1 MMKDMY
7 TTLEFNYVLEQIYQ
21 YSVSPVTKQKILD
34 LEMISTYEELKDQQ
48 QFIKAAMYSIQN
60 FGRIPLSYFDDIQ
73 QHLQKANK
81 DGILF
86 GEDFLSLLQQL
97 QNIKELEQYIEAHEL
112 PKSSLLQYMQQLQF
126 IKPLWKQITSC
137 IDNTGQILDGASPEL
152 RRIRRTI
159 LTTEASIRTKIVKIQ
174 QEYKDM
180 LSQETVASRN
190 EHLVLPVKAV
200 YKNRIKGIVHAISA
214 SGQTIFIEPNA
225 IVQIHNQLV
234 QLQEEEKREIE
245 RILKVLSQEVKVHYD
260 ALDHNQRIL
269 LEIDEIFSKAQYGVS
284 IDGCIPEVKQ
294 EYTTLLLKEARH
306 PLINREDVV
315 SNDIVITEGKRILLI
330 SGSNTGGKTVVL
342 KTVGLL
348 SVMALTGLAI
358 PCLEA
363 TIPFFDDVFVDLGDE
378 QSIEQSLSTFSSHM
392 KRLVSITE
400 NVTDKSLV
408 LLDELGSG
416 TDPQEGQSIAQAI
429 LTYLY
434 KKQAYII
441 ASTHYS
447 GLKQY
452 AKQEDYIV
460 VAAVEFDQE
469 KMQPT
474 YRLLPGNVGN
484 SFAIEISKR
493 LGLHADIVAEASR
506 IKEAT
511 ISESDRLLERL
522 ENELTTVQMEKDTL
536 RQAIEE
542 ATKNKQVYEKASQRL
557 EKEKDAIIEDAKQKA
572 NTLLEESKAYVDLVV
587 GELKEHSE
595 IKPHV
600 VIQAKRT
607 LEESKFQEEVVK
619 VEKKEPHT
627 YHVGDVVKVLS
638 AGREG
643 NVISINKKGIL
654 TIDMSGLKLT
664 AKPSEVEF
672 LRVQEKQKVA
682 KTNTKSIRKSST
694 QGFELNVIGMR
705 YEEAMLAVD
714 KFLDTAL
721 IQNYSMVRIIH
732 GMGTGALRKGVRQL
746 LDRSKFVV
754 SYRDGGANEGGLGA
768 TLVYFE

>member
-1 MMKDMY
+1 MY
-7 TTLEFNYVLEQIYQ
+7 RTLEFDYILEQIYQ
-21 YSVSPVTKQKILD
+21 YSVSPVTKQKIQQLQ
-34 LEMISTYEELKDQQ
+34 MISTYEELRNQQ
-48 QFIKAAMYSIQN
+48 QYIKEAMYSIQN
-60 FGRIPLSYFDDIQ
+60 FGRIPLSHFDDIYQ
-73 QHLQKANK
+73 YLQKAKK
-81 DGILF
+81 DGTLF

-97 QNIKELEQYIEAHEL
+97 QNIKELQQYIEEHDL
-112 PKSSLLQYMQQLQF
+112 PQSNLLLYMQQLQF
-126 IKPLWKQITSC
+126 IKPLWKKIVSC
-137 IDNTGQILDGASPEL
+137 IDNTGQVLDGASPEL
-152 RRIRRTI
+152 RRIRRAM
-159 LTTEASIRTKIVKIQ
+159 LTTEASIRANIVKIQ

-200 YKNRIKGIVHAISA
+200 YKNRIKGIVHAVSA
-214 SGQTIFIEPNA
+214 SGQTVFIEPNA

-234 QLQEEEKREIE
+234 QLQEEETQEVQ
-245 RILKVLSQEVKVHYD
+245 RILKELSQEVKIQYD
-260 ALDHNQRIL
+260 VLYENQTIL

-284 IDGCIPEVKQ
+284 IDGCIPEIKQ
-294 EYTTLLLKEARH
+294 DYTTFLLKEARH
-306 PLINREDVV
+306 PLIDRQNVV
-315 SNDIVITEGKRILLI
+315 SNDIVLSEGKRILLI

-342 KTVGLL
+342 KTAGLL
-348 SVMALTGLAI
+348 SIMAISGLAI

-363 TIPFFDDVFVDLGDE
+363 TIPFFDNVFVDLGDE

-434 KKQAYII
+434 QKQALIV

-452 AKQEDYIV
+452 AKQEDYIL

-469 KMQPT
+469 KMRPT

-493 LGLHADIVAEASR
+493 LGLHAEIIAEATK
-506 IKEAT
+506 IKEANVT
-511 ISESDRLLERL
+511 ASDRLLERL
-522 ENELTTVQMEKDTL
+522 ENELTTVQKEKDAL

-542 ATKNKQVYEKASQRL
+542 AEQNKQAYDKASKRL
-557 EKEKDAIIEDAKQKA
+557 EKEKDAIIKDAKQKA
-572 NTLLEESKAYVDLVV
+572 NTLLEASKAYVDLVV
-587 GELKEHSE
+587 GELKQHSE
-595 IKPHV
+595 IKPHL
-600 VIQAKRT
+600 VIEAKRT
-607 LEESKFQEEVVK
+607 LDESKYQEEL
-619 VEKKEPHT
+619 EKAENKEPRT
-627 YHVGDVVKVLS
+627 YQVGDIVKILS
-638 AGREG
+638 VGREG
-643 NVISINKKGIL
+643 SVTSINKKGIL
-654 TIDMSGLKLT
+654 TIDMGGLKLT
-664 AKPSEVEF
+664 AKTSEVEF
-672 LRVQEKQKVA
+672 LRVQEKPKIA
-682 KTNTKSIRKSST
+682 KTNTKSLRKSSP
-694 QGFELNVIGMR
+694 QGLELNVIGMR

-721 IQNYSMVRIIH
+721 IQNYSMVRIVH
-732 GMGTGALRKGVRQL
+732 GMGTGALRKGVHQL
-746 LDRSKFVV
+746 LDKSSFVV
-754 SYRDGGANEGGLGA
+754 SYRNGGANEGGLGA